1 MTIIP
6 VPVRQRDQ
14 YRVHSVTAQR
24 PVAMT
29 VEMFNGLGN
38 VVDPNNPSNSDETVI
53 TRVTEVQEKLNWGLI
68 LSIAIPLAI
77 IVPILLSGVGSEEK

>member
-1 MTIIP
+1 MTIVQIP
-6 VPVRQRDQ
+6 ARQRQQ

-29 VEMFNGLGN
+29 VEMLNGLGAA
-38 VVDPNNPSNSDETVI
+38 DEGVTTTTTVI
-53 TRVTEVQEKLNWGLI
+53 QEKLDWGLI

-77 IVPILLSGVGSEEK
+77 IVPMILSGLSEDK